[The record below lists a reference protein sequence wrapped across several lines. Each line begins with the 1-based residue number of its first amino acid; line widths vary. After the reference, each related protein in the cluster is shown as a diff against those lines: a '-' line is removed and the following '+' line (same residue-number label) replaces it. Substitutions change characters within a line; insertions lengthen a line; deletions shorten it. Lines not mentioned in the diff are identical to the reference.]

1 MCLNRGGQVRDGRD
15 ISFSGNQSPVK
26 KFYDVNYGV
35 VKGQE
40 NADPYHGTC
49 LRTVVMIYTS
59 MAAGTDHLDSRA
71 LVLLA
76 PALLPRGLM
85 P

>member
-49 LRTVVMIYTS
+49 L
-59 MAAGTDHLDSRA
+59 
-71 LVLLA
+71 
-76 PALLPRGLM
+76 GLWS
-85 P
+85 